1 MAAVTIYSDFGAQEN
16 SLSLL
21 PLPPFYFPWSNGN
34 RCCDLRFLN
43 VELEASFFILPLY
56 PYQEALLFLL
66 AFYHGYNL
74 QYPRLLIFLP
84 AIWISACDS
93 SSLTFHMFSA
103 YKLNKQ
109 GDSIQSCCIP
119 FQILNIVNVSSENT
133 HTHTHTH
140 TQTWVRCF
148 LQCIPRRRQIWIWAE
163 TFWLCGW
170 YLTMVPELSA
180 QMSGAPW
187 WPGSM
192 VHAYVLNC
200 FSHAIL
206 WVGSFKILRETQ

>member
-140 TQTWVRCF
+140 KHGLDASCSAYLEDGRSGFELRLSGSVVDTWPWF
-148 LQCIPRRRQIWIWAE
+148 L
-163 TFWLCGW
+163 
-170 YLTMVPELSA
+170 
-180 QMSGAPW
+180 
-187 WPGSM
+187 
-192 VHAYVLNC
+192 N
-200 FSHAIL
+200 
-206 WVGSFKILRETQ
+206 